1 MSGDGSSFVIN
12 NAAIGV
18 QSGKTIDD
26 PSIDT
31 AELDRMYATNYTG
44 VIAIIRAASKVLR
57 DNGRIVNIRSGISS
71 RAGRPG
77 FADSAA
83 TKAGLIG

>member
-1 MSGDGSSFVIN
+1 VGQIYFGDNPAKWVRFTS
-12 NAAIGV
+12 ALTT
-18 QSGKTIDD
+18 K
-26 PSIDT
+26 
-31 AELDRMYATNYTG
+31 YTG

-71 RAGRPG
+71 RGRPG